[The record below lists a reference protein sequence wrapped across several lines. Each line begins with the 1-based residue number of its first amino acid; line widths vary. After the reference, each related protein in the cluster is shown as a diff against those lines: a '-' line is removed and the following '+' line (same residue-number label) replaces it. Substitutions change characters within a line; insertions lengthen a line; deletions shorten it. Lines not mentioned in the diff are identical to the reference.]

1 MGENNYVTDGPFIIK
16 NGDYLEMIW
25 SSYTETGYAVGVC
38 RSKSIKGPWVQQDE
52 PIFREDGGHAM
63 VFDKNGE
70 KTLALHSPNTF
81 DGNERLV
88 LLPYLSC
95 K

>member
-1 MGENNYVTDGPFIIK
+1 
-16 NGDYLEMIW
+16 
-25 SSYTETGYAVGVC
+25 
-38 RSKSIKGPWVQQDE
+38 
-52 PIFREDGGHAM
+52 M